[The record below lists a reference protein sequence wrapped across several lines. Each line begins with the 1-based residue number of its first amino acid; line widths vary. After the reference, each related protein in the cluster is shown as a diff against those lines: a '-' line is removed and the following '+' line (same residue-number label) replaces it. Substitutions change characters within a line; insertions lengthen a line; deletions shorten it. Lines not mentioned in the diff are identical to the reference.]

1 MNEIKN
7 TAKLVKK
14 ALINHPEARN
24 SDNYLYYVI
33 CHDLLAEIGLNIDK
47 ISLSQSLLYRKE
59 YNLPPFETVRR
70 TRQKVQEHHPELCGT
85 DEVEEARSYNEDAF
99 REYAKGAAI

>member
-1 MNEIKN
+1 MNEIKH
-7 TAKLVKK
+7 TSKLVKK
-14 ALINHPEARN
+14 ALINHPQARN

-47 ISLSQSLLYRKE
+47 LSLTNALLNRKV
-59 YNLPPFETVRR
+59 YGLPNFETVRR
-70 TRQKVQEHHPELCGT
+70 TRQKIQAECPELCGT

>member
-7 TAKLVKK
+7 TSKLVKK

-33 CHDLLAEIGLNIDK
+33 CHELLADIGINIDS
-47 ISLSQSLLYRKE
+47 ISLSQALLYRKE
-59 YNLPPFETVRR
+59 YNLPHFETVRR
-70 TRQKVQEHHPELCGT
+70 TRQKLQAECPELCGN
-85 DEVEEARSYNEDAF
+85 DEVEEVRAYKEEMF
-99 REYAKGAAI
+99 RDYSRGAAI